1 MRSYKSYKCKSGTF
15 KNIPIRCLKEVSDKC
30 SPFLAQIWSHEMINQ
45 KSVPAN
51 LQLAD
56 VNSVIKKKDSNLAE
70 NYRSLSVL
78 FRVPKVFEKLV

>member
-1 MRSYKSYKCKSGTF
+1 
-15 KNIPIRCLKEVSDKC
+15 
-30 SPFLAQIWSHEMINQ
+30 MINQ
-45 KSVPAN
+45 KSVPAS

-78 FRVPKVFEKLV
+78 FRVPKMFEKLV